1 MRRKSL
7 YILTLVIYF
16 GAFAWLILDPRLTTY
31 LAGIIAANF
40 FMGTLAY
47 VVLMVIATVVAPLS
61 FLPLI
66 AVAAAI
72 FGPFLTGILNVIG
85 WWVGCLLAFY
95 IARYAAKPILE
106 KFIALDAIKKY
117 ENKIPKQ
124 NEFWAIVLL
133 RALVPVDILSYAL
146 GILTMLQWRPHA
158 LATLIGIVPF
168 AFIYAYGGSAI
179 FARNVW
185 QISLIVTLGIVVF
198 LIRSE
203 EQTSELQS
211 QFHLLCR

>member
-85 WWVGCLLAFY
+85 WWLGALLAFY

-124 NEFWAIVLL
+124 NEFWVIVLL

-198 LIRSE
+198 LILRGILHFTKKDGKE
-203 EQTSELQS
+203 EN
-211 QFHLLCR
+211 